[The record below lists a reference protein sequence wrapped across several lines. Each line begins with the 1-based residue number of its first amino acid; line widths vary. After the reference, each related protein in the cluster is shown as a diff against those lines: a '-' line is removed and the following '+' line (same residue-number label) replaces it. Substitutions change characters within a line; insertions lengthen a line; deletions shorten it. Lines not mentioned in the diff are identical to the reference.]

1 MFRQRMMV
9 RNNSNMP
16 TKTAKGLARVR
27 VIRHIPQ
34 GLSVELDNGQ
44 RGIIRIREISW
55 SEENITNWKSIYP
68 VGWRGLALSIPS
80 QKGEA
85 HEFSLRLAESD
96 PWDEFV
102 DGLEKGQTYEGV
114 VTSVVDYG
122 AFVEIIPGLTGL
134 LHQSQLPSWCKNSP
148 MDLFW
153 PGDKMFVTIREANQD
168 QRQIGLGIPPLKPLD
183 EEKLSKTTALPI
195 VTRDADHDLEKLLEP
210 DSPRKHILVVEN
222 EKPQAI
228 AVSGWLRRLNQR
240 VDVVDSAERAVDFL
254 EKTQPDIALVDVGL
268 SGMSGT
274 DLADHIIE
282 KYPHVQIINITD
294 WARANEIMDTLV
306 ALQARGAKL
315 LLKPLLPEDLV
326 PYLLQE
332 QIQGSKLSKEEGAL
346 EEKLTLADV
355 PKLDANKSIQILLQ
369 RCRKHLGFEQIIL
382 FSLDPIHRRAV
393 ILERA
398 GDGLLNKNALPY
410 LIYSPVRDVAE
421 DHEPVVVNEISEK
434 ERNRFRY
441 LSELCPSTVSCIGVP
456 VPTQTPSDYALFVL
470 DKRARQ
476 ITNEQQ
482 LYVEG
487 MALAIGTALDQ
498 NNLKEK
504 FVLMQRTAL
513 IGHLTRAMMH
523 EINNLVGPLLYGADS
538 LKRSLAQFEKDPGKP
553 DYGAI
558 NKDIA
563 NIQQDIRKIIST
575 TKTFGRIVAK
585 GKHEV
590 IRVDEIIYETLSLL
604 KDISDRAHVTLQFTP
619 PDDLVVIRSQAVVFE
634 QIFLNV
640 LLNAVQ
646 QISELRPEAGGWVK
660 VSMELVNEV
669 KAGAMCR
676 ILVEDN
682 GPGIHASHWEK
693 IFEAG
698 FTTRVDGSGIGLYI
712 SRNLMDDLGGKVY
725 VSKSH
730 ILSGTLFV
738 LEFPIRL

>member
-1 MFRQRMMV
+1 MQ
-9 RNNSNMP
+9 

-27 VIRHIPQ
+27 VIKHIPQ

-55 SEENITNWKSIYP
+55 DEANIADWKNIYHI
-68 VGWRGLALSIPS
+68 GWRGLALSIPS

-85 HEFSLRLAESD
+85 HEYSLRLAESD
-96 PWDEFV
+96 PWDEFAE
-102 DGLEKGQTYEGV
+102 GLEKGQTYEGV
-114 VTSVVDYG
+114 ITSVVDYG

-134 LHQSQLPSWCKNSP
+134 LHQSQFPSWCKDSP

-168 QRQIGLGIPPLKPLD
+168 QRQIGLGVPPLKPFD
-183 EEKLSKTTALPI
+183 EEMLSKTARLPI
-195 VTRDADHDLEKLLEP
+195 VTRDADNDLEKLLGR

-222 EKPQAI
+222 EKPQAN

-240 VDVVDSAERAVDFL
+240 VDVVDSAERAIDFL

-274 DLADHIIE
+274 DLADHILE
-282 KYPHVQIINITD
+282 KYPHVQIINVTD
-294 WARANEIMDTLV
+294 WARANDIMDILDS
-306 ALQARGAKL
+306 LQARGAKL

-332 QIQGSKLSKEEGAL
+332 QNQSSILSETDGV
-346 EEKLTLADV
+346 EKLTLSDV
-355 PKLDANKSIQILLQ
+355 PKLDANKSIQILLN

-382 FSLDPIHRRAV
+382 FSLDPIHRRAI

-398 GDGLLNKNALPY
+398 GDALLNKSALPY

-421 DHEPVVVNEISEK
+421 DHEPVVVNEISER

-456 VPTQTPSDYALFVL
+456 VPTQTSFDYALFVL
-470 DKRARQ
+470 DKRPRQ

-604 KDISDRAHVTLQFTP
+604 RDISDRAHVVLQFTP
-619 PDDLVVIRSQAVVFE
+619 PDDLVVVRSQAVVLE

-640 LLNAVQ
+640 LLNATQ
-646 QISELRPEAGGWVK
+646 QIAEMRPDTGGWVK
-660 VSMELVNEV
+660 VNMEMVNEAQ
-669 KAGAMCR
+669 AGAMCR
-676 ILVEDN
+676 IYVEDN
-682 GPGIHASHWEK
+682 GPGIHASLWEK

-698 FTTRVDGSGIGLYI
+698 FTTRADGSGIGLYI

>member
-1 MFRQRMMV
+1 M
-9 RNNSNMP
+9 
-16 TKTAKGLARVR
+16 TAKTAKGLVRARV
-27 VIRHIPQ
+27 IKHIPQ

-44 RGIIRIREISW
+44 RGIVRIREISW
-55 SEENITNWKSIYP
+55 EEENLSDWKNIYHA
-68 VGWRGLALSIPS
+68 GWRGLALSIPS

-85 HEFSLRLAESD
+85 HEFSLRLAEKD
-96 PWDEFV
+96 PWDEFAE
-102 DGLEKGQTYEGV
+102 GIEKDQTYEGV

-148 MDLFW
+148 MDEFW

-183 EEKLSKTTALPI
+183 DELPAKTATLPI
-195 VTRDADHDLEKLLEP
+195 VRRDADNSLEKLLDP
-210 DSPRKHILVVEN
+210 DTPRKHILVVEN
-222 EKPQAI
+222 EKPQAT

-240 VDVVDSAERAVDFL
+240 VDVVESAELAIDFL
-254 EKTQPDIALVDVGL
+254 ERTQPNIALVDVGL

-274 DLADHIIE
+274 DLADHILE
-282 KYPHVQIINITD
+282 KYPQVQVINVTD
-294 WARANEIMDTLV
+294 WARANDIMDTLD
-306 ALQARGAKL
+306 ALQTRGAKL

-332 QIQGSKLSKEEGAL
+332 QNQNSNLSEKDGAV
-346 EEKLTLADV
+346 EKKLTLSDV
-355 PKLDANKSIQILLQ
+355 PKLDANKSLQILLH

-382 FSLDPIHRRAV
+382 FSMDPIHRRAI
-393 ILERA
+393 ILERD
-398 GDGLLNKNALPY
+398 GDCLVNKNALPY

-421 DHEPVVVNEISEK
+421 DHEPVVVNEINEK

-441 LSELCPSTVSCIGVP
+441 LSELCPSAVSCIGVP
-456 VPTQTPSDYALFVL
+456 VPTQTSFDYALFVL

-487 MALAIGTALDQ
+487 MALAIGTVLDQ
-498 NNLKEK
+498 DNLREK

-538 LKRSLAQFEKDPGKP
+538 LKRSLAQFEKEPGKP

-558 NKDIA
+558 NNDIA

-604 KDISDRAHVTLQFTP
+604 RDISDRAHVVLRFTP
-619 PDDLVVIRSQAVVFE
+619 PDNLVVIRSQAVALE

-640 LLNAVQ
+640 LLNATQ
-646 QISELRPEAGGWVK
+646 QIAELRPDTGGWIK
-660 VSMELVNEV
+660 VNMELVNE
-669 KAGAMCR
+669 ARTGAMCR
-676 ILVEDN
+676 IFVEDN
-682 GPGIHASHWEK
+682 GPGIHASLWGK

-698 FTTRVDGSGIGLYI
+698 FTTRADGSGIGLYI

-725 VSKSH
+725 VSNSH

>member
-1 MFRQRMMV
+1 MQ
-9 RNNSNMP
+9 
-16 TKTAKGLARVR
+16 TKTAKGLARIR

-34 GLSVELDNGQ
+34 GLSVEVDNGQ

-55 SEENITNWKSIYP
+55 SEENITNWKNIYP
-68 VGWRGLALSIPS
+68 VGWQGLALSIPS

-96 PWDEFV
+96 PWDEFAE
-102 DGLEKGQTYEGV
+102 GLEKDQIYEGI

-122 AFVEIIPGLTGL
+122 AFVEIGPGLTGL
-134 LHQSQLPSWCKNSP
+134 LHQSQLPSWCKNST

-168 QRQIGLGIPPLKPLD
+168 QRQIGLSIPPPKPID
-183 EEKLSKTTALPI
+183 GEMLSNKATLPI
-195 VTRDADHDLEKLLEP
+195 VTREVDNDLEKLLEP

-240 VDVVDSAERAVDFL
+240 VDVVESSEKAIDFL

-274 DLADHIIE
+274 DLADYILE
-282 KYPHVQIINITD
+282 KYPRVQIINVTD
-294 WARANEIMDTLV
+294 WARANDIMGTLDTL
-306 ALQARGAKL
+306 QTRGVKL

-332 QIQGSKLSKEEGAL
+332 QNLNSKIPDEDRVTEK
-346 EEKLTLADV
+346 KLTLADV
-355 PKLDANKSIQILLQ
+355 PKLDANKSIQILLH

-382 FSLDPIHRRAV
+382 FSLDPIHRRV
-393 ILERA
+393 LILERD

-421 DHEPVVVNEISEK
+421 DHEPVIVNEISEK
-434 ERNRFRY
+434 DRNRFRY
-441 LSELCPSTVSCIGVP
+441 LSELCPSIVSCIGVP
-456 VPTQTPSDYALFVL
+456 VPTQISLDYALFVL

-487 MALAIGTALDQ
+487 IALAIGTVIDQ

-538 LKRSLAQFEKDPGKP
+538 LKRSLAQFEKEPGKP

-604 KDISDRAHVTLQFTP
+604 RDISDRAHVVIQFMP
-619 PDDLVVIRSQAVVFE
+619 PDDLVVVRSQAVVLE

-640 LLNAVQ
+640 LLNATQ
-646 QISELRPEAGGWVK
+646 QIAELRPDTGGWVK
-660 VSMELVNEV
+660 VNMELINEA
-669 KAGAMCR
+669 KTGALCR
-676 ILVEDN
+676 ISVEDN
-682 GPGIHASHWEK
+682 GPGIHASLWEK
-693 IFEAG
+693 IFDAG
-698 FTTRVDGSGIGLYI
+698 FTTRADGSGIGLYI